1 MSSLVELTTEPH
13 SPFLRRVRIRNY
25 KSIEKCDLQLRSL
38 TILVGRNGSGKS
50 NFLDAL
56 RFVADAVKSP
66 LDHALQTRGGI
77 DAVRRKSIGHPHN
90 FAIWLELSLPSDG
103 LATYSFELT
112 AKAKGGFEIRHE
124 QVEVRG
130 RTDTGHYLVENGGL
144 VRSSESNMPPLPADR
159 LYLTNASGLPIFR
172 PLYDALSSMGFYNL
186 NPDAMKEVQQPDA
199 GELLR
204 RDGSNI
210 ASVVARLKSERP
222 ELMQR
227 IDQFLSTIVPGIV
240 GADRIALGP
249 RETLQFRQSVEGS
262 EYPWRFYATNMS
274 DGTLRAFGSLVAV
287 TQLANGRS
295 SVSLVGI
302 EEPETALHPAAAS
315 ALMDALREA
324 AERTQIVVTTHSPEL
339 IDQVDLAREALLVVV
354 SEHGTTKIAPIDK
367 ASREALQRHLSTP
380 GELLRWDQLEPDREY
395 LAAQMKLELR
405 EGSPELGTPARSAD
419 R

>member
-1 MSSLVELTTEPH
+1 
-13 SPFLRRVRIRNY
+13 
-25 KSIEKCDLQLRSL
+25 
-38 TILVGRNGSGKS
+38 
-50 NFLDAL
+50 
-56 RFVADAVKSP
+56 
-66 LDHALQTRGGI
+66 
-77 DAVRRKSIGHPHN
+77 
-90 FAIWLELSLPSDG
+90 
-103 LATYSFELT
+103 
-112 AKAKGGFEIRHE
+112 
-124 QVEVRG
+124 
-130 RTDTGHYLVENGGL
+130 
-144 VRSSESNMPPLPADR
+144 
-159 LYLTNASGLPIFR
+159 
-172 PLYDALSSMGFYNL
+172 
-186 NPDAMKEVQQPDA
+186 
-199 GELLR
+199 
-204 RDGSNI
+204 
-210 ASVVARLKSERP
+210 
-222 ELMQR
+222 MQR

-262 EYPWRFYATNMS
+262 EYPRRFYATNMS

-339 IDQVDLAREALLVVV
+339 IDQVDLTREALLVVV

-405 EGSPELGTPARSAD
+405 EGSPELGTRARSAD